1 MWNFDLNF
9 YIVDWGMIF
18 EALLCLHLCSPDCG
32 LPQKTCGHWLCDSL
46 CYISWE
52 TLSYLPF
59 RFFRYFGESKLCF
72 TKTWCLIIVMHKS
85 WETIPFLRKLLAE
98 MREPWAV
105 KEKLS
110 DSISKLRE
118 TNLTFAIPENRRQK
132 ELVSKSL
139 IHCQMQKSLGNRVIC
154 RSRNFTMKTQVP
166 EHLWASP
173 RNHKK

>member
-1 MWNFDLNF
+1 M
-9 YIVDWGMIF
+9 
-18 EALLCLHLCSPDCG
+18 
-32 LPQKTCGHWLCDSL
+32 
-46 CYISWE
+46 
-52 TLSYLPF
+52 
-59 RFFRYFGESKLCF
+59 
-72 TKTWCLIIVMHKS
+72 
-85 WETIPFLRKLLAE
+85 AE

-139 IHCQMQKSLGNRVIC
+139 IHCQLQKSLGNRVIC

-166 EHLWASP
+166 EHL
-173 RNHKK
+173 